1 VPIYPLEIN
10 LVRYSSGK
18 ADFNV
23 KVLTIIGARPEIIQT
38 APVSAA
44 LRERG
49 IEEVLV
55 HTGQHYDFR
64 MSDVFFADLNVP
76 QPDYNLE
83 VGSGTHGEQT
93 GQILMRV
100 EAVMRDEQPDW
111 VLVFGDTNSTVA
123 GALSAAKLHIPL
135 AHIEA
140 GLRSYDRRMPE
151 EVNRVITDHI
161 SNVLF
166 APTQT
171 AVENLQ
177 REGITEGVYHI
188 GDVRV
193 DLLNTLVERTRS
205 WRDQLLNTLGLSV
218 GDSFALATIHRASN
232 TDDPIRLEA
241 IVRMFNALPL
251 EVVLPIHPRLTKML
265 KEYQLT
271 FSNHVRVIEPVDYS
285 TMVALLDTSELVITD
300 SGGLQKE
307 AYMLYRPMIT
317 LRDTTEW
324 TETVES
330 GWNRLVQP
338 AELLNAVQE
347 TRSTTPESHPDYY
360 GSVGVCQRLCDV
372 LLQERAVTA

>member
-1 VPIYPLEIN
+1 M
-10 LVRYSSGK
+10 
-18 ADFNV
+18 

-44 LRERG
+44 LRQHG
-49 IEEVLV
+49 IQEILV
-55 HTGQHYDFR
+55 HTGQHYDFN

-76 QPDYNLE
+76 TPDYNLG
-83 VGSGTHGEQT
+83 VGSGSHGEQT
-93 GQILMRV
+93 GQILARV

-111 VLVFGDTNSTVA
+111 VVVFGDTNSTVA

-171 AVENLQ
+171 AVDNLK

-193 DLLNTLVERTRS
+193 DLLHGLVERTRAR
-205 WRDQLLNTLGLSV
+205 RDEILSEIGLSAS
-218 GDSFALATIHRASN
+218 DAFAVATIHRPAN
-232 TDDPIRLEA
+232 TDNPAKLSA
-241 IVRMFNALPL
+241 IVNSFNALPL
-251 EVVLPIHPRLTKML
+251 QVVLPIHPRLSKMI
-265 KEYQLT
+265 KENGLA
-271 FSNHVRVIEPVDYS
+271 FADNVRVIEPVNYS
-285 TMVALLDTSELVITD
+285 AMVALLDASELVITD

-307 AYMLYRPMIT
+307 AYMLHRPMVT

-324 TETVES
+324 VETIES
-330 GWNRLVQP
+330 GWNRL
-338 AELLNAVQE
+338 AEPEDLLAAVE
-347 TRSTTPESHPDYY
+347 MTRSQTPETHPDYY
-360 GSVGVCQRLCDV
+360 GAVGVCDRLCDV
-372 LLQERAVTA
+372 LLQEHAKFAKSAVTA